1 MNDRTSD
8 AEMNDP
14 EMSDA
19 GQNSFE
25 ARARKASESVRQQ
38 LAAEEPGDELGL
50 RRARRPIRRMT
61 LPRVAAAA
69 VLVAGV
75 GVLGPGLVGGNGSGS
90 AGLGG
95 AGVAYA
101 AGPLKAFANCDA
113 VLGYFKGT
121 PRTI

>member
-1 MNDRTSD
+1 MSDPSSD

-38 LAAEEPGDELGL
+38 LAAKEPGDELGL
-50 RRARRPIRRMT
+50 RRARRPIHRMA

-75 GVLGPGLVGGNGSGS
+75 GGSR
-90 AGLGG
+90 
-95 AGVAYA
+95 A
-101 AGPLKAFANCDA
+101 AA
-113 VLGYFKGT
+113 
-121 PRTI
+121 RRR